1 MQCYISALLL
11 AFILLVIVHMCVFH
25 AFSNLASELTRFA
38 DRQFYNVSLLVPP
51 LSSFLPHCS
60 PLTGL
65 VGQHILLLLLSE
77 VEHNSPR
84 LDLLLPVPG
93 HASTLLL

>member
-11 AFILLVIVHMCVFH
+11 GFLLLVIVHMCVFH

-38 DRQFYNVSLLVPP
+38 DRQFYNVSALVLP
-51 LSSFLPHCS
+51 LSSSPYFS

-65 VGQHILLLLLSE
+65 VGQYILLLLLSE

-93 HASTLLL
+93 HACTLLL